1 MPSLWIYLDARFI
14 LHSMSS
20 NQFCLDGYVMQLK
33 AHIKIQNGTFEEWLT
48 FFQSYS
54 GQRSN
59 YVKDEVVVKIGENE
73 AQVSFEVTD
82 IDGLTELSAAD
93 DIRLREKELGV
104 ITAFID

>member
-1 MPSLWIYLDARFI
+1 ML
-14 LHSMSS
+14 
-20 NQFCLDGYVMQLK
+20 LK
-33 AHIKIQNGTFEEWLT
+33 ARINIQNGTFEEWLA

-54 GQRSN
+54 DQRSK

-73 AQVSFEVTD
+73 AQVSFEVFD

-93 DIRLREKELGV
+93 VIRLREQELGV

>member
-1 MPSLWIYLDARFI
+1 ML
-14 LHSMSS
+14 
-20 NQFCLDGYVMQLK
+20 LK
-33 AHIKIQNGTFEEWLT
+33 ARINIQNGTFEEWLA

-54 GQRSN
+54 DQRSK
-59 YVKDEVVVKIGENE
+59 YVKDEVVVKMGEDE

-93 DIRLREKELGV
+93 DIRLREQELGV

>member
-1 MPSLWIYLDARFI
+1 
-14 LHSMSS
+14 
-20 NQFCLDGYVMQLK
+20 MQLK
-33 AHIKIQNGTFEEWLT
+33 ALIKIQNSTFEEWLA

-54 GQRSN
+54 AQRSN
-59 YVKDEVVVKIGENE
+59 YVKDEVVLKIGENE

>member
-1 MPSLWIYLDARFI
+1 ML
-14 LHSMSS
+14 
-20 NQFCLDGYVMQLK
+20 LK
-33 AHIKIQNGTFEEWLT
+33 ARIKIQNGTFEEWLA

-54 GQRSN
+54 DQRSK
-59 YVKDEVVVKIGENE
+59 YVKDEVVVKIGEDE

-93 DIRLREKELGV
+93 DIRLREQELGV

>member
-1 MPSLWIYLDARFI
+1 M
-14 LHSMSS
+14 H
-20 NQFCLDGYVMQLK
+20 LK
-33 AHIKIQNGTFEEWLT
+33 AHITIQNSTFEEWLT

-54 GQRSN
+54 AQRSK

-82 IDGLTELSAAD
+82 VDGLTELSAAD
-93 DIRLREKELGV
+93 EIRLREQELGV